1 MKIHST
7 FPLRSS
13 LNTKRYIETVQFQ
26 LVLKGTY
33 PHSCMMVVMYYEYEH
48 FNVSLTLVVA
58 D

>member
-1 MKIHST
+1 MKMHST

-13 LNTKRYIETVQFQ
+13 LITKRYMETVQ
-26 LVLKGTY
+26 LHMVLQGMY
-33 PHSCMMVVMYYEYEH
+33 PHSCMMVVMYCEYEH

>member
-1 MKIHST
+1 MKMHST

-13 LNTKRYIETVQFQ
+13 LNTKRYMETVQFQ

>member
-1 MKIHST
+1 
-7 FPLRSS
+7 